1 MNQREHIMSKT
12 TENKAYLK
20 EYEYDLATRKL
31 EQDMR
36 AGHKLSTPEKDSTG
50 SSTTPK
56 YVYLL
61 TGFSLGVALTSF
73 VVAIVVTRR
82 FNRV

>member
-12 TENKAYLK
+12 TENKVYLK

-36 AGHKLSTPEKDSTG
+36 EVQKLFKTEKDSNV

-56 YVYLL
+56 HVYLL

-73 VVAIVVTRR
+73 VVAIAVTRR

>member
-1 MNQREHIMSKT
+1 MSKT
-12 TENKAYLK
+12 TENKTWLK

-31 EQDMR
+31 ELEMR
-36 AGHKLSTPEKDSTG
+36 EVQELFKTEKDSNT

-61 TGFSLGVALTSF
+61 TGFSLGVVLTSF
-73 VVAIVVTRR
+73 VVAIVVTRN
-82 FNRV
+82 FKHG

>member
-1 MNQREHIMSKT
+1 MSKT

-36 AGHKLSTPEKDSTG
+36 EVQELFKTEKDSTV

-61 TGFSLGVALTSF
+61 TGFSLGVTILSA
-73 VVAIVVTRR
+73 VTRFGR
-82 FNRV
+82 SRR

>member
-1 MNQREHIMSKT
+1 MNQGEHIMSKT

-36 AGHKLSTPEKDSTG
+36 EVQKLFKTEKDSNV

>member
-1 MNQREHIMSKT
+1 MSKE

-36 AGHKLSTPEKDSTG
+36 WMQELFKTEKDSNT

-61 TGFSLGVALTSF
+61 TGFSIGVVLTSF

-82 FNRV
+82 FSRV

>member
-1 MNQREHIMSKT
+1 MSKT

-36 AGHKLSTPEKDSTG
+36 EVQKLFKTEKDSNV

-56 YVYLL
+56 YVY
-61 TGFSLGVALTSF
+61 
-73 VVAIVVTRR
+73 
-82 FNRV
+82 

>member
-1 MNQREHIMSKT
+1 MSKT
-12 TENKAYLK
+12 TENKTYLK

-36 AGHKLSTPEKDSTG
+36 EVQELFKTEKDSNT

-56 YVYLL
+56 PVYLL
-61 TGFSLGVALTSF
+61 TGFSLGVTLTSF
-73 VVAIVVTRR
+73 VVAIAVTRR